1 MKKLI
6 VLVALFSFS
15 GVASAGP
22 CPQGANVR
30 LGDRTNPGQDAS
42 AQLLDRAG
50 ASAQSRRANAGG
62 AGLRNHFPH

>member
-15 GVASAGP
+15 GVASADP

-30 LGDRTNPGQDAS
+30 LGDSTNPGQNATTK
-42 AQLLDRAG
+42 LLDRAG
-50 ASAQSRRANAGG
+50 ATAQSGRASAGG
-62 AGLRNHFPH
+62 GGLRNHFPH